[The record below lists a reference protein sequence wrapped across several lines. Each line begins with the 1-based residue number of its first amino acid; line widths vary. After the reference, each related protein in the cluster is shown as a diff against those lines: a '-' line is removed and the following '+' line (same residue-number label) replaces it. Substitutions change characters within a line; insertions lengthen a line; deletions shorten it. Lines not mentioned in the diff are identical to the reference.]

1 MPVVTKPS
9 KAEIREFVRNAKSD
23 LQKLLTALTDDNG
36 RQVSL
41 FLDSSLAMLE
51 EAETLVEE
59 RYGLEEN
66 DEEEDEEE
74 VQTVTHFECV
84 NCEADWTGD
93 GEEDEG
99 VCTFCGE
106 EASVRE
112 FDEED
117 SSE

>member
-1 MPVVTKPS
+1 MLAVTKPS

-23 LQKLLTALTDDNG
+23 LQKLLAALTEDNG

-74 VQTVTHFECV
+74 IESIMHYECV
-84 NCEADWTGD
+84 SCETEWTGD
-93 GEEDEG
+93 GTEDEA
-99 VCTFCGE
+99 VCNFCGE
-106 EASVRE
+106 EASVHE
-112 FDEED
+112 FDEE
-117 SSE
+117 